1 MKKFKLFVTVLIIF
15 YANIT
20 IATNGNDKKEI
31 ITEPPLKVSDY
42 VKTLTPEK
50 IHRVTSINI
59 FQNLKYQH
67 LKSVTVDDKFSNDLL
82 DKYISD
88 LDNSKVYFTASD
100 IKKFNVFKD
109 EFDTYLRN
117 GNLEPAY
124 QIFNLYQQRLVERLI
139 FMINQLNC
147 CATDIDFSVIESY
160 KTDRKNSKWAQ
171 DKSELDK
178 LWHKRLKN
186 AILNLSLSDKKYDE
200 IYSTLKK
207 RFKYQLKRSGQL
219 SSEDAFRIYMNSFT
233 SLFDP
238 HTQYFSPRI
247 SEDFN
252 IRMSLSLEGIGAVL
266 QSEDDYTKVLKVVPA
281 GPADKSQLLKAGDRI
296 IGVGQGLK
304 GEIVDVIG
312 WRLDDVVQLIR
323 GPKNTIVQLK
333 IIPAA
338 APDDQHTKNINITRN
353 TVKLEEQSAKK
364 EIVSIDYQNKQYKI
378 GVITIPTFY
387 FDFNAYHS
395 RQKDYKSTTRD
406 VRKLLSELEKEKID
420 GLIIDIR
427 ENGGGALEEA
437 ISLTGLFIKTG
448 PTVIVRKGATQ
459 GIVHSDNDPEIAY
472 SGPLAVLVNRMSAS
486 ASEIFAGA
494 IKDYKRGLILGAQTF
509 GKGTVQSLVDL
520 NQGKL
525 KLTIAK
531 FYRIRGGSTQNKG
544 IIPDISFPTSY
555 NIDEIGESS
564 LDGALP
570 WDTTQPE
577 VFKPYLNV
585 DMNAIVSQLEISHQE
600 RIKNSA
606 QYTYLVDINNHYK
619 ELQKKTDISLN
630 KKIREKELDHSKE
643 LVLNIENK
651 LKLSKGE
658 KPYKDYESYKDQLEK
673 EAEAKSKSD
682 DETNTNDKDFIL
694 TESENI
700 LIDYI
705 QVLKAN
711 LNTYSRN

>member
-1 MKKFKLFVTVLIIF
+1 MKKFNLFVTILLIF
-15 YANIT
+15 YANISLAVTSGDAIKT
-20 IATNGNDKKEI
+20 IK
-31 ITEPPLKVSDY
+31 EPPLLTSDY
-42 VKTLTPEK
+42 VKNFAPEK
-50 IHRVTSINI
+50 VHRVTSINI
-59 FQNLKYQH
+59 YQNLKYQH
-67 LKSVTVDDKFSNDLL
+67 LKSVNVNDQFSNELL
-82 DKYISD
+82 KKYIAN
-88 LDNSKVYFTASD
+88 LDNSKVYFTESD
-100 IKKFNVFKD
+100 IESFNTLKD
-109 EFDTYLRN
+109 EFDNYLKK
-117 GNLEPAY
+117 GNLNPAFKMFNVY
-124 QIFNLYQQRLVERLI
+124 QRRLIERLVY
-139 FMINQLNC
+139 MVNQLNC
-147 CATDIDFSVIESY
+147 CYDDIDFTLVESY
-160 KTDRKNSKWAQ
+160 ETDREKSKWPK

-186 AILNLSLSDKKYDE
+186 AILNLSLSGKKPDE
-200 IYSTLKK
+200 IQTTLRK
-207 RFKYQLKRSGQL
+207 RYKYQLKRASQL
-219 SSEDAFRIYMNSFT
+219 KNEDAFRLYMNSFT

-238 HTQYFSPRI
+238 HTQYFSPRV

-266 QSEDDYTKVLKVVPA
+266 QSEDDYTKVLKIVPA
-281 GPADKSQLLKAGDRI
+281 GPADKSGLLKAGDRI
-296 IGVGQGLK
+296 IGVGQGVK
-304 GEIVDVIG
+304 GEVVDVVG

-333 IIPAA
+333 IIPAT

-364 EIVSIDYQNKQYKI
+364 EIVSIDYNNKKFKL

-387 FDFNAYHS
+387 FDFEAYHS

-406 VRKLLSELEKEKID
+406 VKRLIEELKEEKID

-448 PTVIVRKGATQ
+448 PTVIVRKGERQ
-459 GIVHSDNDPEIAY
+459 GMVHSDNDPEITYA
-472 SGPLAVLVNRMSAS
+472 GPLAVLVNRMSAS

-494 IKDYKRGLILGAQTF
+494 IKDYKRGLVLGAQTF
-509 GKGTVQSLVDL
+509 GKGTVQSLIDM

-531 FYRIRGGSTQNKG
+531 FYRILGGSTQNKG

-555 NIDEIGESS
+555 NLDEIGESS

-577 VFKPYLNV
+577 VFKPYLNINMETV
-585 DMNAIVSQLEISHQE
+585 VSQLEKSHQK
-600 RIKNSA
+600 RIKTSA
-606 QYTYLVDINNHYK
+606 QYAYLVAINNHYK
-619 ELQKKTDISLN
+619 ALQKKTAISLN
-630 KKIREKELDHSKE
+630 REIRKKELEDSRL

-651 LKLSKGE
+651 LRLAKGE
-658 KPYKDYESYKDQLEK
+658 KPYKDYDSYKEELEK
-673 EAEAKSKSD
+673 EAEEKTDAEEKKSK
-682 DETNTNDKDFIL
+682 NDRDFVL
-694 TESENI
+694 SESENI

-705 QVLKAN
+705 QILKSN
-711 LNTYSRN
+711 INTYSSN